1 MRNQIKNLWHASTR
15 NHRMHIIWAKIYNL
29 LGRNKFQLTG
39 ANNTL
44 NLHDTLF
51 LNSQIDLI
59 GNDNH
64 IEFGE
69 GCRITNTLIRIRGD
83 HHRIRLGDHCSYQG
97 GNMWLEDDHCTLE
110 IGANTTVVEAAI
122 SVTEPGSRI
131 EIGPDCML
139 AHGIELR
146 CGDAH
151 SIIDNANG
159 KRINYAKDIKLGRHV
174 WLASDVMILKGVEL
188 GNDCV
193 VASRAL
199 VTKSFP
205 ANTLIAGSPAE
216 VLKENISWN
225 RQRIYDSKESS

>member
-1 MRNQIKNLWHASTR
+1 
-15 NHRMHIIWAKIYNL
+15 MHTFWAEIYNL
-29 LGRNKFQLTG
+29 LGRNKFYVSG
-39 ANNTL
+39 AYNIIGKR
-44 NLHDTLF
+44 DSIF
-51 LNSQIDLI
+51 LSTQIDVI

-69 GCRITNTLIRIRGD
+69 GCRIAHTLIRVRGN
-83 HHRIRLGDHCSYQG
+83 HHHIVLGDHCSYQG

-110 IGANTTVVEAAI
+110 IGAYTTVVEAAI

-131 EIGPDCML
+131 EIGPDCMF

-151 SIIDNANG
+151 SIIDNATG
-159 KRINYAKDIKLGRHV
+159 KRINYAKDIRLGRHV

-188 GNDCV
+188 GNDCI

-205 ANTLIAGSPAE
+205 ANTLIAGSPAK

-225 RQRIYDSKESS
+225 RQRIYNSKESS